1 MRFFNNEIFFYN
13 GLYLIYSQGFCRTC
27 YFSRNWDCNLPR
39 NGYSGNVCFECHAD
53 YNFKLWKE

>member
-13 GLYLIYSQGFCRTC
+13 GLYLIHSQGFCRNC
-27 YFSRNWDCNLPR
+27 YFRRNCLPR
-39 NGYSGNVCFECHAD
+39 NEYSGSAYFGCHAD